1 MTSQSVTRFAYILIC
16 DMYALPLLLSVLHVC
31 LCFICLLM
39 LNILFFYATMYEYMS
54 KRPHFFIA
62 KTSHLICFPTQ
73 TMISCAISCNS
84 RFVQ

>member
-1 MTSQSVTRFAYILIC
+1 MFAMTSQSVTRFAYILIC

-54 KRPHFFIA
+54 KRPHFHVILSVA
-62 KTSHLICFPTQ
+62 RKKKKKLYLP
-73 TMISCAISCNS
+73 
-84 RFVQ
+84 